1 MEVHAHTHTARKKW
15 THYFW
20 EFLMLFLA
28 VFCGFLAE
36 YQLEH
41 KIEKD
46 REKVYIKNLYEDLK
60 SDTII
65 YEAYSKKTD
74 EFASKI
80 DSLFLLLKAG
90 DRNTQLDKI
99 YFLARTATMGKAPQL
114 YPNKRTFSQLKSSGL
129 LRLIHSQVVADA
141 VSDYYLFL
149 ESIETQNETIRDR
162 ISEYMNEIGG
172 VLDAEVLLKI
182 LMEEKPPISGN
193 LKLLTEDPVTI
204 NQFLTS
210 AQYYYG
216 SRRNQNFRGMEALQ
230 KANMLIELLKK
241 QYHLSERTPLEK

>member
-1 MEVHAHTHTARKKW
+1 MEVHAHTHPSTSSGHRKKW

-46 REKVYIKNLYEDLK
+46 RETTYIKNLYEDLK

-65 YEAYSKKTD
+65 YQTYSQKTD
-74 EFASKI
+74 EFLGKI
-80 DSLFLLLKAG
+80 DSLFHLLKAA
-90 DRNTQLDKI
+90 DRKTQLDKI

-114 YPNKRTFSQLKSSGL
+114 YPNKRTFSQMKSSGL
-129 LRLIHSQVVADA
+129 LRLIRSHDVANA
-141 VSDYYLFL
+141 VSDYYLLL
-149 ESIETQNETIRDR
+149 ESIETQNETIRNR
-162 ISEYMNEIGG
+162 TSEYMNEIGK
-172 VLDAEVLLKI
+172 VLDAEILLKI
-182 LMEEKPPISGN
+182 LIEERPPSSGN
-193 LKLLTEDPVTI
+193 LNLLTEDPVAI

-216 SRRNQNFRGMEALQ
+216 SRRNQNFRGMDALQ
-230 KANMLIELLKK
+230 KASMLIELIKK
-241 QYHLSERTPLEK
+241 EYHLK

>member
-41 KIEKD
+41 KIERD
-46 REKVYIKNLYEDLK
+46 REKVYIKNLYEDLI

-65 YEAYSKKTD
+65 YDSYSKQTE
-74 EFASKI
+74 EFGNKI
-80 DSLFLLLKAG
+80 DSLFALLKSANRNAHL
-90 DRNTQLDKI
+90 DRI
-99 YFLARTATMGKAPQL
+99 YLLARTATMGVAPQL
-114 YPNKRTFSQLKSSGL
+114 FPNNRTYSQLKNSGL
-129 LRLIHSQVVADA
+129 LRLIHNQNVANA
-141 VSDYYLFL
+141 VAEYYLYL
-149 ESIETQNETIRDR
+149 EAIQTQNVTIINRTGD
-162 ISEYMNEIGG
+162 YMNQIGG

-182 LMEEKPPISGN
+182 LKEDKQAVSGN
-193 LKLLTEDPVTI
+193 LRLISEDPATI
-204 NQFLTS
+204 NQFLTA

-216 SRRNQNFRGMEALQ
+216 SRRNQSIRGLIALQ
-230 KANMLIELLKK
+230 KATGLIELMKKEYYLK
-241 QYHLSERTPLEK
+241 

>member
-1 MEVHAHTHTARKKW
+1 MEVHAHSHTARKKW

-65 YEAYSKKTD
+65 YTTYSQKTD
-74 EFASKI
+74 EFATKI
-80 DSLFLLLKAG
+80 DSLFTLLKSG
-90 DRNTQLDKI
+90 DRNSQLDKI
-99 YFLARTATMGKAPQL
+99 YFLARTLTMGKAPQL

-129 LRLIHSQVVADA
+129 LRLIHSHEVANA

-149 ESIETQNETIRDR
+149 ESIETQNETIRNR
-162 ISEYMNEIGG
+162 TSEYMNEIGR
-172 VLDAEVLLKI
+172 VLDAAVLLKI
-182 LMEEKPPISGN
+182 LNEEKPPVSGN
-193 LKLLTEDPVTI
+193 LKLMTEDPVTI

-216 SRRNQNFRGMEALQ
+216 SRRNQDFRGKEALQ
-230 KANMLIELLKK
+230 KANMLIELIKK
-241 QYHLSERTPLEK
+241 EYHFK

>member
-1 MEVHAHTHTARKKW
+1 MEVHAHTHTPRKKW
-15 THYFW
+15 THYLW

-46 REKVYIKNLYEDLK
+46 REKVYVNNLYEDLK
-60 SDTII
+60 SDKII
-65 YEAYSKKTD
+65 YETYSKRTD
-74 EFASKI
+74 EFGNKI
-80 DSLFLLLKAG
+80 DSLFVLLKAE
-90 DRNTQLDKI
+90 DRTSQLDKI

-114 YPNKRTFSQLKSSGL
+114 YPNKRTFSQLKNSGL
-129 LRLIHSQVVADA
+129 LRLIHNQEVANA

-149 ESIETQNETIRDR
+149 ESIETQNETIRSRTSD
-162 ISEYMNEIGG
+162 YMNEVGG

-182 LMEEKPPISGN
+182 LKEEKQPVSGN
-193 LKLLTEDPVTI
+193 LKLLSEDPVTI

-216 SRRNQNFRGMEALQ
+216 SRRNQNIRGLEALQ
-230 KANMLIELLKK
+230 KATILIELIKK
-241 QYHLSERTPLEK
+241 EYHLK